1 MLYWKNLEKMTT
13 EEAFKKMELR
23 YYGPNVKA
31 RIIEVMQKYA
41 RERCEQIRE
50 ECVLI
55 VKRYDE
61 NIVHEINSLEIPKII
76 EL

>member
-1 MLYWKNLEKMTT
+1 MTT

-31 RIIEVMQKYA
+31 RIIEVMQEYT
-41 RERCEQIRE
+41 RERCEQVRE
-50 ECVLI
+50 ECGLI
-55 VKRYDE
+55 AKRYDKNVE
-61 NIVHEINSLEIPKII
+61 HEINGLEIPKVI

>member
-1 MLYWKNLEKMTT
+1 MTT

-31 RIIEVMQKYA
+31 RIIEVMQEYA

-55 VKRYDE
+55 AKRYDE
-61 NIVHEINSLEIPKII
+61 NAKHEINSLEIPKII